1 MAAAATPRPGR
12 PSSPRT
18 WGMRRCPRRRWPP
31 MRCSASASRAAASVA
46 PPRTCSAMPDDV
58 STAAFAPMTCPTPP
72 TMTLT
77 NRIHRG

>member
-31 MRCSASASRAAASVA
+31 MRCSASASRCRQRRSPKNVLGHARRRKHCRVRAHDPV
-46 PPRTCSAMPDDV
+46 PLRPRWRSR
-58 STAAFAPMTCPTPP
+58 TAFTAV
-72 TMTLT
+72 
-77 NRIHRG
+77 

>member
-31 MRCSASASRAAASVA
+31 MRCSASASRCRQRRSPKNVLGHA
-46 PPRTCSAMPDDV
+46 R
-58 STAAFAPMTCPTPP
+58 
-72 TMTLT
+72 
-77 NRIHRG
+77 RR